1 VEERQ
6 QGWVVYGI
14 KGGAEIK
21 KNKGY
26 YMALVYG
33 TNNVI
38 MYYKDS

>member
-1 VEERQ
+1 MEEGQ
-6 QGWVVYGI
+6 QGLVVYAVYGI

-21 KNKGY
+21 KNKG
-26 YMALVYG
+26 LVYG